1 MENSLNDFD
10 TRQLFS
16 HELLELKN
24 QIPNA
29 ITTLRLLVLPH
40 LVYSFNHQFTIAT
53 YTLFLFAIGTD
64 LLDGFIARKLNSVS
78 RFGAYLDVSVDFL
91 LIFGMYINFILQEI
105 YSLWILLMMIF
116 VFSQFVLSNLYLKQ
130 TIYDPIGKYYGS
142 LLFGGIGL
150 TLLFSHPIVYQIV
163 TFGII
168 LSTIASLIS
177 RLIYFFYQRPKR
189 KERD

>member
-1 MENSLNDFD
+1 MNLHSEDNRTLDSYDLSEIVQN
-10 TRQLFS
+10 
-16 HELLELKN
+16 
-24 QIPNA
+24 IPNF
-29 ITTLRLLVLPH
+29 ITLLRIVILPNLVCT
-40 LVYSFNHQFTIAT
+40 FNHQITLVS
-53 YTLFLFAIGTD
+53 YVLFLFAIGTD

-91 LIFGMYINFILQEI
+91 FIFGMYLNFILQGI
-105 YSLWILLMMIF
+105 YSLWILLMMVF

-130 TIYDPIGKYYGS
+130 TIYDPVGKYYGS

-150 TLLFSHPIVYQIV
+150 TLLFSHPILYQIV

-168 LSTIASLIS
+168 LSTFASLIS

-189 KERD
+189 KQPD

>member
-1 MENSLNDFD
+1 
-10 TRQLFS
+10 
-16 HELLELKN
+16 
-24 QIPNA
+24 
-29 ITTLRLLVLPH
+29 
-40 LVYSFNHQFTIAT
+40 
-53 YTLFLFAIGTD
+53 
-64 LLDGFIARKLNSVS
+64 
-78 RFGAYLDVSVDFL
+78 
-91 LIFGMYINFILQEI
+91 
-105 YSLWILLMMIF
+105 MMIF